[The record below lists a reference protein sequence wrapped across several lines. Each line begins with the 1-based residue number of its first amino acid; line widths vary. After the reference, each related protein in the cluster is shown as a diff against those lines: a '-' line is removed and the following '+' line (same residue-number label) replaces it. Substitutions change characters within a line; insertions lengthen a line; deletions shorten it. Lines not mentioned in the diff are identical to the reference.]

1 MNKLTNILN
10 NNKCLKLICAAGN
23 ENIKEIEKLSYV
35 YSLAGFNMIDVS
47 AKQETINAVK
57 NGLKRAGKEN
67 AVLICVS
74 VGMQNDIHLTKAV
87 ANRQKCINCSSCI
100 TVCPQ
105 NAIYMEDEKIQINE
119 KNCIG
124 CSKCKDKCSFDAI
137 ITEHKYKTPWEMLL
151 PIISENIDC
160 VEFHCTSSDED
171 AIIDSFNKIKSLYK
185 GCLSI
190 CLDRSKLGDDKLI
203 NLIKKMSENEDFI
216 MLQADGKPM
225 SGGEDNYKSTLQSVA
240 FGELIRNSGLNV
252 YLILSGGT
260 NSKTSK
266 LAKECNV
273 DIDGVALGSFARKI
287 VKDYIGTDD
296 FFENEEL
303 QRLAVNKAEEL
314 ANCIKE
320 YF

>member
-67 AVLICVS
+67 DVLICVS

-87 ANRQKCINCSSCI
+87 VNRQKCINCSYCI

-160 VEFHCTSSDED
+160 VEFHCTSADED

-273 DIDGVALGSFARKI
+273 DIDGVALGSFARKL

-303 QRLAVNKAEEL
+303 QRLAVKKAEEL